1 MRLLE
6 MFSPIG
12 APQEPDQDI
21 DWLGDLKFYIDNN
34 NDMLNKNMFP
44 AVRKHKAHAGHPDA
58 YKIYIRPIES
68 CLESYCEE
76 FQIESPQDKFPKEQL
91 IELARR
97 IAQEQEQY
105 IKRGDYK

>member
-12 APQEPDQDI
+12 APQEPEQDI

-44 AVRKHKAHAGHPDA
+44 AVRKHKTHSGHPDA

-76 FQIESPQDKFPKEQL
+76 FQIKDPQEKFPKEQL